1 LGTSFSISWNRLL
14 RRTLQRSV
22 HCSAK
27 TKLPDCTLFFVCALC
42 PVPCTFY
49 LIPCIL
55 LQLFLHL
62 ILKQLL
68 LNQRYYSLDV
78 FRGATVCLMILVNNP
93 GNWSHI
99 YPPLDHAE
107 WHGLTPT
114 DLVFP
119 FFLFAVG
126 NALSF
131 VMPRLQAGGD
141 KVFWKKVITR
151 SLLIYLIG
159 LFLTWWPFV
168 TDVSRVVEGTTD
180 LQRVTIFK
188 SWTWIDYSKDKAGN
202 IIETLKGIRILGV
215 LARIAICY
223 FFASIIIYYFK
234 PRAAFL
240 AGLLL
245 LLIYWTLCFLL
256 GDKADPYS
264 ITGWFGNRV
273 DVALLHGPHMYHG
286 ESVNGVPYAFDPEGI
301 MSTMSAIVQVI
312 FGYLVG
318 DYIQKKG
325 KNFEM
330 VSGLF
335 VSAVALLITG
345 YCWNMVFPI
354 NKKIWTSSY
363 TVYTT
368 GLAIITIATMI
379 YMIEFKN
386 VKNRL
391 TRFFDVFGKNALF
404 VFAFSSFLPKTIWL
418 IRIPDGVDKDGKK
431 IYTDAW
437 HGFYKYVCAKIP
449 GDPRIG
455 SLAFAI
461 CVIILMWAICYWMD
475 KKNIYIKV

>member
-1 LGTSFSISWNRLL
+1 M
-14 RRTLQRSV
+14 
-22 HCSAK
+22 
-27 TKLPDCTLFFVCALC
+27 
-42 PVPCTFY
+42 
-49 LIPCIL
+49 
-55 LQLFLHL
+55 
-62 ILKQLL
+62 
-68 LNQRYYSLDV
+68 NQRFYSLDV

-93 GNWSHI
+93 GSWSHI
-99 YPPLDHAE
+99 YAPLDHAE

-159 LFLTWWPFV
+159 LFLTWFPFV
-168 TDVSRVVEGTTD
+168 KWSDVGLVFKPWTYIDDKGE
-180 LQRVTIFK
+180 LQ
-188 SWTWIDYSKDKAGN
+188 
-202 IIETLKGIRILGV
+202 GIRLLGV

-223 FFASIIIYYFK
+223 FFASVIIYYFK
-234 PRAAFL
+234 PRAAFYI
-240 AGLLL
+240 GLLL
-245 LLIYWTLCFLL
+245 LLLYWALCFLL
-256 GDKADPYS
+256 GDYTM
-264 ITGWFGNRV
+264 TGFFGNKV
-273 DVALLHGPHMYHG
+273 DKAVLGVAHMYKG
-286 ESVNGVPYAFDPEGI
+286 EGIAFDPEGI

-335 VSAVALLITG
+335 VAGVAMLVTG
-345 YCWNMVFPI
+345 FCWDMVFPI

-379 YMIEFKN
+379 YLIEFKN
-386 VKNRL
+386 VRGWPTK
-391 TRFFDVFGKNALF
+391 FFDVFGKNALF
-404 VFAFSSFLPKTIWL
+404 VFALSAFLPKGLAL
-418 IRIPDGVDKDGKK
+418 IRIPDHLNDKGIMLYNNPWNWLYQKVL
-431 IYTDAW
+431 I
-437 HGFYKYVCAKIP
+437 HVP
-449 GDPRIG
+449 GDPKIG
-455 SLAFAI
+455 SLLFAL
-461 CVIILMWAICYWMD
+461 CVITLMWAICWWMD
-475 KKNIYIKV
+475 KKKIYIKV